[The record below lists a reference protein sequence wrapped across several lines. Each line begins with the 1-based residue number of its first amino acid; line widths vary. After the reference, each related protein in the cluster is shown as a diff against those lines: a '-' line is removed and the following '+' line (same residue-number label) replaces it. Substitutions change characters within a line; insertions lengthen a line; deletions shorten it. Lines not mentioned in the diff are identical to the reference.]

1 MSDVVYSSCSDGHF
15 KNNDGKRYD
24 ALLKLYEGRQL
35 CISENIDVKN
45 CIANG
50 ALAKFKGIIFKENL
64 SVNPL
69 EKILIDGYY
78 VYCTDAS
85 MVKAL
90 VPEMIDGNKNKDD
103 PKIIHL
109 IPKKI
114 RAHALPVCW
123 DGPISKHTRRVW
135 RLKKFEQFP
144 VNVANART
152 VHK

>member
-1 MSDVVYSSCSDGHF
+1 MLFIQVCSDGHI

-24 ALLKLYEGRQL
+24 ALLKLYEGRPL

-64 SVNPL
+64 SVDPL

-90 VPEMIDGNKNKDD
+90 VLEMIDGNKNKDD

-109 IPKKI
+109 SPKKLE
-114 RAHALPVCW
+114 HMF
-123 DGPISKHTRRVW
+123 ISLFVGMAPFQDTQDVYGD
-135 RLKKFEQFP
+135 
-144 VNVANART
+144 
-152 VHK
+152 